1 MTSEFLR
8 EVLEACRSDMEGS
21 DDGNIRQLSLVQVL
35 LNRLEDVARIAP
47 PNVAFYVDQRGS
59 VAAEVHGYACDSEGE
74 AIQLFF
80 VIDETFGTAA
90 DLTAE
95 IVTTPSDR
103 IERAFRRLESFV
115 SRAMAGKITNIDE
128 SDPAHELLVLLREAS
143 VGKQSIE
150 LYVLTTGQAT
160 YRRTKNKKDSAHL
173 RDVWDIVVLE
183 RTCGSKSSGII
194 EVDFAGDHGGSLP
207 CLVMPPNGD
216 GVQVVLTSIPGDVLA
231 DIYLTHR
238 AELLERNV
246 RCFLQVRGKVNRG
259 IRDTLLN
266 QPEMLLPYNNGLSAT
281 ASGIHL
287 TDAGDGVA
295 RIARVSDFQVVNGG
309 QTTATIAHCAS
320 KDGAD
325 LSNVRVA
332 MKLTVVP
339 PEKIDAIVPQISRCA
354 NTQNKVQDA
363 DFSAND
369 PWHIRLEQI
378 SRTLWTAPTADAVR
392 GTRWFYERS
401 HGQYADEL
409 GRSTTVAAK
418 RTFRVENPPTQKIT
432 KTDAAKYL
440 LGWEQYPV
448 QVTKGAQKAFTVFM
462 QTAAEGWPESKAT
475 PDAASFKKIVA
486 LAILHKAIERLYG
499 EMQFQG
505 YRSQVVAFAVAR
517 LSLALNKAIDVEAFW
532 KKQAV
537 PTNLI
542 PALKLIVPAVREVV
556 LDAPASHR
564 NISEWCKKD
573 ACWSA
578 VSRLALDLGALARA
592 ASAKGEEPASSD
604 GGPSYESCD
613 VLIDALRPI
622 PGGVWFA
629 LSAWAKQTNNFN
641 SWQRGLAYSL
651 GMMANKQKSPTT
663 KQAIQAS
670 RLLLESVQAGFSHAE
685 LSSALVASVRKASV
699 GLPG

>member
-8 EVLEACRSDMEGS
+8 DVLEACRSDMEGS
-21 DDGNIRQLSLVQVL
+21 DDGNIRLLSLVGVL
-35 LNRLEDVARIAP
+35 LSRLEDVARIAP
-47 PNVAFYVDQRGS
+47 PNVAFYVDPKPS
-59 VAAEVHGYACDSEGE
+59 VAAEVHGYACDSESE

-80 VIDETFGTAA
+80 VIDETVGTPA
-90 DLTAE
+90 DITAE
-95 IVTTPSDR
+95 MVTTSSDR

-128 SDPAHELLVLLREAS
+128 CDPAHELLVLLREAS
-143 VGKQSIE
+143 GGEQAIE
-150 LYVLTTGQAT
+150 LYVLTTGKAT
-160 YRRTKNKKDSAHL
+160 YRRTKKTKQDSAHL

-183 RTCGSKSSGII
+183 RTCGSKVSGII
-194 EVDFAGDHGGSLP
+194 EVDFAGEHGGALP
-207 CLVMPPNGD
+207 CLVMPPNDD
-216 GVQVVLTSIPGDVLA
+216 GVQVVLTSIPGDILA

-259 IRDTLLN
+259 IRDTILN

-281 ASGIHL
+281 AGGIVLVH
-287 TDAGDGVA
+287 TGEGVA
-295 RIARVSDFQVVNGG
+295 RIEKVSDFQVVNGG

-320 KDGAD
+320 RDRAD
-325 LSNVRVA
+325 LSHVRVA
-332 MKLTVVP
+332 MKLTIVP

-378 SRTLWTAPTADAVR
+378 SRGLWTAPTPDAVR

-409 GRSTTVAAK
+409 GRCTTFAAK
-418 RTFRVENPPTQKIT
+418 RTFRTENPPTQKIT

-440 LGWEQYPV
+440 LGWEQYPI
-448 QVTKGAQKAFTVFM
+448 QVNRGAQKAFTFFM
-462 QTAAEGWPESKAT
+462 HTAAEGWPESKAT
-475 PDAASFKKIVA
+475 PETRSFKKIVA
-486 LAILHKAIERLYG
+486 LAMLHKAIERLYG

-505 YRSQVVAFAVAR
+505 YRSQVVAFSVAR
-517 LSLALNKAIDVEAFW
+517 LSMAVNKAIDIDAFW

-542 PALKLIVPAVREVV
+542 AALKLIVPAVRDVV

-573 ACWSA
+573 ACWTA
-578 VSRLALDLGALARA
+578 VSRLALDLGAFAR
-592 ASAKGEEPASSD
+592 SDSTTSDQPITGD
-604 GGPSYESCD
+604 GGPSYEPCD
-613 VLIDALRPI
+613 GLIEALRLI

-651 GMMANKQKSPTT
+651 GMMVNKKKAPTT

-670 RLLLESVQAGFSHAE
+670 RLLLESIQVGFAHPE
-685 LSSALVASVRKASV
+685 LSHELVAGIREAGV
-699 GLPG
+699 G

>member
-8 EVLEACRSDMEGS
+8 EILEACRSDMEGS
-21 DDGNIRQLSLVQVL
+21 DEGNIRQLSLVQVL
-35 LNRLEDVARIAP
+35 LTRLEDVARIAP
-47 PNVAFYVDQRGS
+47 PNVAFYVHPRAS
-59 VAAEVHGYACDSEGE
+59 VAAEVHGYACDLESE
-74 AIQLFF
+74 AIQLFY
-80 VIDETFGTAA
+80 VIDETVGTPA

-103 IERAFRRLESFV
+103 IERAFRRLEGFV

-128 SDPAHELLVLLREAS
+128 CDPAHELLVLLREAS
-143 VGKQSIE
+143 GGKQSIE
-150 LYVLTTGQAT
+150 LYVLTTGKAT
-160 YRRTKNKKDSAHL
+160 YRRPKKRNQDSAYL

-183 RTCGSKSSGII
+183 RTCGSKAGGII

-207 CLVMPPNGD
+207 CLVMPPNDD
-216 GVQVVLTSIPGDVLA
+216 GVQVVLTSIPGNVLA

-281 ASGIHL
+281 AGGVDLIH
-287 TDAGDGVA
+287 TGDGVA
-295 RIARVSDFQVVNGG
+295 RIERVSDFQVVNGG

-320 KDGAD
+320 RDGAD
-325 LSNVRVA
+325 LSHVRVA
-332 MKLTVVP
+332 MKLTIVP
-339 PEKIDAIVPQISRCA
+339 TDKIDAIVPQISRCA

-378 SRTLWTAPTADAVR
+378 SRALWTSPTPDAVR

-409 GRSTTVAAK
+409 GRCSTVAAK

-448 QVTKGAQKAFTVFM
+448 QVNKGAQKAFTFFM

-475 PDAASFKKIVA
+475 PETPTFKKIVA
-486 LAILHKAIERLYG
+486 LSMLHKAIERLYG

-505 YRSQVVAFAVAR
+505 YRSQVVAFSVAR
-517 LSLALNKAIDVEAFW
+517 LSMAVNKAIDIEAFW

-537 PTNLI
+537 PANLI
-542 PALKLIVPAVREVV
+542 SALKLIVPAVRDVV
-556 LDAPASHR
+556 LDAPSSHR

-573 ACWSA
+573 ACWTA
-578 VSRLALDLGALARA
+578 VTRVVLDLGTLTR
-592 ASAKGEEPASSD
+592 SDSTKIEQPATGD

-613 VLIDALRPI
+613 GLIEALRLI

-629 LSAWAKQTNNFN
+629 LSSWAKQTNNFN

-651 GMMANKQKSPTT
+651 GMMANRQKAPTT

-670 RLLLESVQAGFSHAE
+670 KLLLESVQTGFTHPE
-685 LSSALVASVRKASV
+685 LGAVLVASVRDAGV
-699 GLPG
+699 G